1 MNHRVGLPRSRIA
14 AKLYGAIALTLV
26 LAGVLAGVTI
36 GFASRTDEAARVAQ
50 LSGLAFVRNAASL
63 ELMLEQQRRLVAGAA
78 LDAEQSKRQQD
89 ESAFRELT
97 DWSASLMQRMGYGPA
112 DKLPERYADVAQLGA
127 FALAY
132 ARDERRYQAGAMA
145 ADFATA
151 MDEVQHGL
159 QADER
164 QRARATQA
172 ELEGIRASSRSVV
185 AWVLA
190 GTLASGLLIVPLGL
204 FSLRRVMARLHGIG
218 GALVRLARNDT
229 SVDVPGVEHHD
240 EVGQLARSVAVF
252 KAKSIELLQ
261 KKAELERVNL
271 QLEAAVNNMPLG
283 LSMFDAQ
290 HRLLVCNRRYVEMYD
305 LPLALT
311 LRGTPYCALWE
322 HREKKGA
329 LHYPAEGSREPDFN
343 RPGSMT
349 IEFGSE
355 KTYSVAR
362 QPLKGGGWVALHEDI
377 TLRRR
382 QEQEITHLARHDPLT
397 NLANRALFREQ
408 LQQALLRLG
417 RGQGFAVLCLDLDRF
432 KPVNDT
438 LGHPVGDALLRQVSE
453 RLLSCVRQGD
463 LVARLGGD
471 EFAIIQ
477 ANVRDSDSS
486 EKLAVRV
493 VEAVGKPYVI
503 NGHHIEISTSMGI
516 VLAPR
521 DGSDADLLMNNA
533 DLALYRTKADGRNG
547 YSFFKSEMNEHVLV
561 RRSLEA
567 DLRRALEEDGLSLWY
582 QPAVCLKRGTVTG
595 LEALLRWTH
604 PERGTIAPAEF
615 IALAEESGLMGEVG
629 DWALRRACMQA
640 ARWSSPA
647 RVAINL
653 SPLQIKRNLT
663 EVVLQAL
670 ADSGLAPSRLEL
682 EITEAVLMQ
691 DSHNTLAMLH
701 QLRQLGVRIVM
712 DNFGRGYC
720 SVSYLRS
727 FPFDKVKV
735 DRALIAGMDRSAPTR
750 AVIAGIV
757 GMGNGLRMSTVAEGI
772 ENFAQLQ
779 TVRGFG
785 CNEAQGYFFSPAVA
799 GSEVERLLGDTF
811 EQARD
816 AA

>member
-14 AKLYGAIALTLV
+14 AKLYGVIALTLV

-36 GFASRTDEAARVAQ
+36 GFASRTEEAARDAQ

-63 ELMLEQQRRLVAGAA
+63 ELMFEQQRRLVAGAA
-78 LDAEQSKRQQD
+78 LDAEQSKREQD
-89 ESAFRELT
+89 ERAFRKLT
-97 DWSASLMQRMGYGPA
+97 DSSASLMQRMGYGPA
-112 DKLPERYADVAQLGA
+112 DKLPERHADVAQLGA

-305 LPLALT
+305 LPAELT

-397 NLANRALFREQ
+397 NLANRSLFREQ

-486 EKLAVRV
+486 EKLAARV
-493 VEAVGKPYVI
+493 VETVGKPYVI

-604 PERGTIAPAEF
+604 PARGTIAPAEF

-629 DWALRRACMQA
+629 DWALRRACMEA

-682 EITEAVLMQ
+682 QITEAVLMQ

-779 TVRGFG
+779 AVRGFG
-785 CNEAQGYFFSPAVA
+785 CSEAQGYFFSPAVA
-799 GSEVERLLGDTF
+799 GSEVERLLADTF

>member
-164 QRARATQA
+164 QRARATQV

-305 LPLALT
+305 LPAELT

-567 DLRRALEEDGLSLWY
+567 DLRRALEDDGLSLWY

>member
-36 GFASRTDEAARVAQ
+36 GFASRTEEAARVAQ

-305 LPLALT
+305 LPPELT

-582 QPAVCLKRGTVTG
+582 EPAVCLKRGTVTG

-757 GMGNGLRMSTVAEGI
+757 GMSNGLRMSTVAEGI

>member
-1 MNHRVGLPRSRIA
+1 
-14 AKLYGAIALTLV
+14 
-26 LAGVLAGVTI
+26 
-36 GFASRTDEAARVAQ
+36 
-50 LSGLAFVRNAASL
+50 
-63 ELMLEQQRRLVAGAA
+63 
-78 LDAEQSKRQQD
+78 
-89 ESAFRELT
+89 
-97 DWSASLMQRMGYGPA
+97 
-112 DKLPERYADVAQLGA
+112 
-127 FALAY
+127 
-132 ARDERRYQAGAMA
+132 
-145 ADFATA
+145 
-151 MDEVQHGL
+151 
-159 QADER
+159 
-164 QRARATQA
+164 
-172 ELEGIRASSRSVV
+172 
-185 AWVLA
+185 
-190 GTLASGLLIVPLGL
+190 
-204 FSLRRVMARLHGIG
+204 
-218 GALVRLARNDT
+218 
-229 SVDVPGVEHHD
+229 
-240 EVGQLARSVAVF
+240 
-252 KAKSIELLQ
+252 
-261 KKAELERVNL
+261 
-271 QLEAAVNNMPLG
+271 
-283 LSMFDAQ
+283 
-290 HRLLVCNRRYVEMYD
+290 
-305 LPLALT
+305 
-311 LRGTPYCALWE
+311 
-322 HREKKGA
+322 
-329 LHYPAEGSREPDFN
+329 
-343 RPGSMT
+343 MT

-397 NLANRALFREQ
+397 NLANRSLFREQ

-486 EKLAVRV
+486 EKLAARV
-493 VEAVGKPYVI
+493 VETVGKPYVI

-582 QPAVCLKRGTVTG
+582 QPAVCLKRGAVTG

-779 TVRGFG
+779 AVRGFG
-785 CNEAQGYFFSPAVA
+785 CSEAQGYFFSPAVA

>member
-36 GFASRTDEAARVAQ
+36 GFASRTEEAARVAQ

-305 LPLALT
+305 LPPELT

>member
-36 GFASRTDEAARVAQ
+36 GFASRTEEAARVAQ

-305 LPLALT
+305 LPPELT

-757 GMGNGLRMSTVAEGI
+757 GMSNGLRMSTVAEGI

>member
-36 GFASRTDEAARVAQ
+36 GFASRTEEAARVAQ

-204 FSLRRVMARLHGIG
+204 FSLRRVMARVHGIG

-305 LPLALT
+305 LPPELT

-682 EITEAVLMQ
+682 EITEVVLMQ

>member
-36 GFASRTDEAARVAQ
+36 GFASRTEEAARVAQ

-204 FSLRRVMARLHGIG
+204 FSLRRVMARVHGIG

-305 LPLALT
+305 LPPELT

>member
-36 GFASRTDEAARVAQ
+36 GFASRTEEAARVAQ

-305 LPLALT
+305 LPPELT

-682 EITEAVLMQ
+682 EITEVVLMQ

-779 TVRGFG
+779 TIRGFG
-785 CNEAQGYFFSPAVA
+785 CSEAQGYFFSPAVA